1 MAVSISIIATNIAD
15 IVDFED
21 VAQRASELKKIA
33 RKIIKALMFLN
44 AGNTADKILLC
55 EVAK

>member
-21 VAQRASELKKIA
+21 VAQRASELKKMA
-33 RKIIKALMFLN
+33 KKNNKSSYVFERRKY
-44 AGNTADKILLC
+44 GR
-55 EVAK
+55 